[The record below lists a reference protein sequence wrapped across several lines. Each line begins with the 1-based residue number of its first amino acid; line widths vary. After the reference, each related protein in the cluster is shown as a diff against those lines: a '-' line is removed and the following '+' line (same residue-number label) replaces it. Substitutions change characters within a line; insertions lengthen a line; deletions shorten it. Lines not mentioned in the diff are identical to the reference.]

1 MPINPCT
8 EQVNLSVKS
17 IVSIIFAYQVLIWY
31 NKKTEGDFMQ
41 IVNDI
46 KPVTYLKS
54 RTADVLKY
62 INETH
67 RPMIITQNGEAKA
80 VIQDPKSY
88 EDMKNALAIMKLLSF
103 SEEDIRRGNFHSEE
117 EVFDSVEALLNK

>member
-1 MPINPCT
+1 
-8 EQVNLSVKS
+8 
-17 IVSIIFAYQVLIWY
+17 
-31 NKKTEGDFMQ
+31 MQ

-54 RTADVLKY
+54 RAADVLKY

-88 EDMKNALAIMKLLSF
+88 EDMRNAITIMKLLSF
-103 SEEDIRRGNFHSEE
+103 AEEDIRNGNIHDEKD
-117 EVFDSVEALLNK
+117 VFDSVEELLSK

>member
-1 MPINPCT
+1 
-8 EQVNLSVKS
+8 
-17 IVSIIFAYQVLIWY
+17 
-31 NKKTEGDFMQ
+31 MQ

-46 KPVTYLKS
+46 KPVTYLKNKA
-54 RTADVLKY
+54 ADVLKH

-88 EDMKNALAIMKLLSF
+88 EDMKNTITILKLLSF
-103 SEEDIRRGNFHSEE
+103 AEEDIKNGNLHNEDD
-117 EVFDSVEALLNK
+117 VFSSIEALLEK

>member
-1 MPINPCT
+1 
-8 EQVNLSVKS
+8 
-17 IVSIIFAYQVLIWY
+17 
-31 NKKTEGDFMQ
+31 MQ

-54 RTADVLKY
+54 RAADVLKH

-80 VIQDPKSY
+80 VIQDPQSY
-88 EDMKNALAIMKLLSF
+88 EDMRNAISLLKLLSF
-103 SEEDIRRGNFHSEE
+103 AEEDIKNGNTHSEED
-117 EVFDSVEALLNK
+117 VFNSVEELLKK

>member
-1 MPINPCT
+1 M
-8 EQVNLSVKS
+8 
-17 IVSIIFAYQVLIWY
+17 
-31 NKKTEGDFMQ
+31 MH

-54 RTADVLKY
+54 KAADVLKH

-88 EDMKNALAIMKLLSF
+88 EDMRNAISLLKLLSIAEENIKNGNTH
-103 SEEDIRRGNFHSEE
+103 SEED
-117 EVFDSVEALLNK
+117 VFDSVEELLKK

>member
-1 MPINPCT
+1 
-8 EQVNLSVKS
+8 
-17 IVSIIFAYQVLIWY
+17 
-31 NKKTEGDFMQ
+31 MQ
-41 IVNDI
+41 IINDI

-54 RTADVLKY
+54 RAADVLKH

-88 EDMKNALAIMKLLSF
+88 EDMKNAISLLKLLSF
-103 SEEDIRRGNFHSEE
+103 AEEDIKNGNTHSEDD
-117 EVFDSVEALLNK
+117 VFNSVEELLKK

>member
-1 MPINPCT
+1 M
-8 EQVNLSVKS
+8 E
-17 IVSIIFAYQVLIWY
+17 
-31 NKKTEGDFMQ
+31 

-54 RTADVLKY
+54 RAADVLKY

-88 EDMKNALAIMKLLSF
+88 QDMRNALAIMKLLSF
-103 SEEDIRRGNFHSEE
+103 GEEDIRNGNLHSQED
-117 EVFDSVEALLNK
+117 VFNSVEELLNK

>member
-1 MPINPCT
+1 
-8 EQVNLSVKS
+8 
-17 IVSIIFAYQVLIWY
+17 
-31 NKKTEGDFMQ
+31 MQ

-54 RTADVLKY
+54 RAADVLKY

-88 EDMKNALAIMKLLSF
+88 EDMKNALTMMKLLSF
-103 SEEDIRRGNFHSEE
+103 AEEDIRRGNLHSEK
-117 EVFDSVEALLNK
+117 EVFDSVEELLNK

>member
-1 MPINPCT
+1 
-8 EQVNLSVKS
+8 
-17 IVSIIFAYQVLIWY
+17 
-31 NKKTEGDFMQ
+31 MQ
-41 IVNDI
+41 IVDDI

-54 RTADVLKY
+54 RAADVLKY

-88 EDMKNALAIMKLLSF
+88 QDMRDALAIMKLLSF
-103 SEEDIRRGNFHSEE
+103 SEDDIKNGNLFDEED
-117 EVFDSVEALLNK
+117 VFKSVEELLSNE

>member
-1 MPINPCT
+1 M
-8 EQVNLSVKS
+8 E
-17 IVSIIFAYQVLIWY
+17 
-31 NKKTEGDFMQ
+31 

-54 RTADVLKY
+54 RAADVLKY

-88 EDMKNALAIMKLLSF
+88 QDMRNALAIMKLLSF
-103 SEEDIRRGNFHSEE
+103 GEEDIRNGSLHSEEDIFK
-117 EVFDSVEALLNK
+117 SVEELLNK

>member
-1 MPINPCT
+1 MKIT
-8 EQVNLSVKS
+8 K
-17 IVSIIFAYQVLIWY
+17 
-31 NKKTEGDFMQ
+31 
-41 IVNDI
+41 DI

-54 RTADVLKY
+54 KTDDVLKY

-88 EDMKNALAIMKLLSF
+88 EDMKNALAIMKLLLF
-103 SEEDIRRGNFHSEE
+103 AEEDIRNGNLHTEE
-117 EVFDSVEALLNK
+117 DVFNSVEELLSK

>member
-1 MPINPCT
+1 
-8 EQVNLSVKS
+8 
-17 IVSIIFAYQVLIWY
+17 
-31 NKKTEGDFMQ
+31 MQ

-54 RTADVLKY
+54 KAADVLKH

-88 EDMKNALAIMKLLSF
+88 EDMKNAISLLKLLSF
-103 SEEDIRRGNFHSEE
+103 AEEDIKNGNTHSEED
-117 EVFDSVEALLNK
+117 VFNSVEELLKK

>member
-1 MPINPCT
+1 
-8 EQVNLSVKS
+8 
-17 IVSIIFAYQVLIWY
+17 
-31 NKKTEGDFMQ
+31 MQ

-54 RTADVLKY
+54 RAADVLKY

-88 EDMKNALAIMKLLSF
+88 EDMKNALAMMKLLSF
-103 SEEDIRRGNFHSEE
+103 AEEDIRRGNLHSEE
-117 EVFDSVEALLNK
+117 EVFDSVEALLDK